1 MVSTTHFRI
10 IADEHS
16 TADLEGHFVPLVKR
30 LAKGEWFTSRTS
42 ACGLFVVCYPR
53 VSATVKGN
61 TLQVQPKELF
71 LSKHL
76 ILQFAITAFRFFS
89 TADLR
94 GQFRKLCQD
103 DTPMVRRAAS
113 GKLGEFAKV

>member
-1 MVSTTHFRI
+1 MLSNIEMWKFFRI

-53 VSATVKGN
+53 VSAAVKGN
-61 TLQVQPKELF
+61 FELIF
-71 LSKHL
+71 NNK
-76 ILQFAITAFRFFS
+76 
-89 TADLR
+89 
-94 GQFRKLCQD
+94 
-103 DTPMVRRAAS
+103 
-113 GKLGEFAKV
+113 

>member
-1 MVSTTHFRI
+1 MKYSYALVESKAIKISCMQLIYSIFFVRI

-53 VSATVKGN
+53 VSTAVKG
-61 TLQVQPKELF
+61 
-71 LSKHL
+71 
-76 ILQFAITAFRFFS
+76 IS
-89 TADLR
+89 TY
-94 GQFRKLCQD
+94 
-103 DTPMVRRAAS
+103 
-113 GKLGEFAKV
+113 

>member
-1 MVSTTHFRI
+1 MKSSQISLISLFTLYLILSNIEICKFLRI

-61 TLQVQPKELF
+61 FE
-71 LSKHL
+71 L
-76 ILQFAITAFRFFS
+76 ILKS
-89 TADLR
+89 
-94 GQFRKLCQD
+94 K
-103 DTPMVRRAAS
+103 
-113 GKLGEFAKV
+113 

>member
-1 MVSTTHFRI
+1 MILRLKLPLLSLANVNKSRLESSKKWPNKQSVWQFPSILLRFTLLNFRI

-53 VSATVKGN
+53 VSTSVKGSHI
-61 TLQVQPKELF
+61 K
-71 LSKHL
+71 
-76 ILQFAITAFRFFS
+76 
-89 TADLR
+89 
-94 GQFRKLCQD
+94 
-103 DTPMVRRAAS
+103 
-113 GKLGEFAKV
+113 

>member
-1 MVSTTHFRI
+1 MKLINSISFVRI

-53 VSATVKGN
+53 VSTAVKGISIYSK
-61 TLQVQPKELF
+61 QVKNFSIMNHFNRLIAIVIF
-71 LSKHL
+71 VL
-76 ILQFAITAFRFFS
+76 IL
-89 TADLR
+89 
-94 GQFRKLCQD
+94 
-103 DTPMVRRAAS
+103 
-113 GKLGEFAKV
+113 

>member
-1 MVSTTHFRI
+1 MFGLYIFRI

-53 VSATVKGN
+53 VSATVKGILLN
-61 TLQVQPKELF
+61 SKVIELLMNLKSL
-71 LSKHL
+71 LSNL
-76 ILQFAITAFRFFS
+76 Y
-89 TADLR
+89 
-94 GQFRKLCQD
+94 
-103 DTPMVRRAAS
+103 
-113 GKLGEFAKV
+113 